1 MTSAQTWVGLCT
13 SWQQGR
19 AKFLRRR
26 WLDGGLAHTGQGW
39 CSRSKLS
46 FVFLKMSDQ
55 RQQGFNIKIQ
65 WATSKLDGSVLNCAM
80 CIALQMLVGKMFLIL
95 QIPGYLY
102 S

>member
-13 SWQQGR
+13 SWQQGQ

-26 WLDGGLAHTGQGW
+26 WLDGGLAHTGRGW
-39 CSRSKLS
+39 CSQSKLP

-55 RQQGFNIKIQ
+55 RQQGFNIKMQ
-65 WATSKLDGSVLNCAM
+65 WAKSKVDGSFLNRAM

-95 QIPGYLY
+95 QIPGHLC